1 MLAVIGIS
9 TSISISSGT
18 ISDVL
23 RYLINTNMQMIR
35 LLISQRQLRGDVR
48 RYRYSLP
55 PEEDAVTITTPRI
68 IIYFSTTARLHRYEE
83 ACQCHPIVSH
93 VIAVLI
99 NQHQHS
105 VHHRQQLVIL
115 IILSNSQK
123 NSCNSSNNIT
133 PNTDKA
139 ITIAT
144 VAVAAFHYEP
154 LRKF

>member
-1 MLAVIGIS
+1 MLAVISI
-9 TSISISSGT
+9 SISISSGT

-35 LLISQRQLRGDVR
+35 FLSQRQLRGDVR